1 MTQSSK
7 YEESSKDG
15 ELALIAEDGP
25 LIQDAVEGQSDSTQ
39 APLDPLQDEFE
50 EPVLDKG
57 LVLVVE
63 DEPTVREFVQEVLEF
78 DGGFRT
84 HLVENADMAAEYL
97 ELHADDVS
105 LLLTDVRM
113 PGSMDGIGLASF
125 VSDKWPR
132 MPIVVMS
139 GYISPGSKEL
149 PHDVRFIA
157 KPWTVTQLLD
167 GIEASIESAAERS
180 LNRVATEVL

>member
-15 ELALIAEDGP
+15 DLALIAEDGP
-25 LIQDAVEGQSDSTQ
+25 LIQDAVEGQSDSAQ
-39 APLDPLQDEFE
+39 APLDPLQDQYE

-84 HLVENADMAAEYL
+84 HLVENADKAAEYL
-97 ELHADDVS
+97 EEHADEVS

-113 PGSMDGIGLASF
+113 PGSMDGIGLASL

-157 KPWTVTQLLD
+157 KPWTVSQLLD
-167 GIEASIESAAERS
+167 GIEASIEDAAGRS
-180 LNRVATEVL
+180 LSRVASEVI